1 MDACA
6 KRPERVILSWHI
18 LSWRFRLGTMPHRH
32 STHVPLIQGNE
43 LTAESFAR
51 LVREVARLTAIEPRS
66 VRKALLGERVRDSTR
81 LFVARTLRDLEP
93 STPGPR

>member
-1 MDACA
+1 
-6 KRPERVILSWHI
+6 
-18 LSWRFRLGTMPHRH
+18 MPHRH

-43 LTAESFAR
+43 FTAESFAR